1 MSINSEALQRKLY
14 DLLDNKGYNPKP
26 MDATGKV
33 TPVPEEAAVIKF
45 DFIKDGEN
53 YGKVWISIDG
63 SKKLKIYYGDNVSDS
78 PSDNTSGTQYSD
90 SWTALLN
97 HLKNWA
103 QRRQLSFELRNENHL
118 EADMAQR
125 DHMDKKE
132 RISEGYYPMGKS
144 ASYSDAVPSV
154 KIVIEHS
161 RKIEEGEQR
170 YRNINRIFV
179 ENAAGERFLLNTTK
193 PGIARVYAR
202 HIAEGG
208 TPYDDRGQ
216 HIKGLVEEYSK
227 MAGFVRATKSGQFNE
242 STQKLIAEG
251 VNHYNNLRE
260 TLSRMSSKRGYDMYF
275 ESWTPSLMEDDSDT
289 SSINELFV
297 QETVDPR
304 IESAMPILAK
314 LSKNIHEM
322 TEVSELAEW
331 ADSLLEG
338 GDGGE
343 ASEEK
348 DGDTPGDA
356 GQGTAGDV
364 DDEENLSEG
373 ENEALNPQ
381 GIPEG
386 RLDGS
391 DEIDSPVANAITR
404 RILMQRVDL
413 LSKYG
418 PEAVANAI
426 GTVADDMGDW
436 IGPDDEIGSSDV
448 SAWVKRVESQLGGLT
463 EAPGAET
470 LAHNQSTEA
479 GNLKAFDL
487 EEGIAD
493 DYEDMSDR
501 ELIRHAGMLGLEKN
515 VVPDD
520 EGGLANRREIIRLLQ
535 QEAEGDLDEGIID
548 KIKDVGQKAL
558 NKLGHGSD
566 DDLLADLKKR
576 AGVRNSENGKPSMA
590 HSDVEKVDEVSQDL
604 AQRAFAKR
612 TSHAW
617 DLGDMSTSREDDA
630 EADKASA
637 KADKTY
643 DRIGKRWGK
652 DAQKM
657 ADRAADREIYGGD
670 LEEDLDADQKRAGQ
684 WGPTGGPA
692 KIGNLVGESKL
703 DEMDSQGYK
712 GTRDS
717 DDEGGKGESKAT
729 PIKAKDMAKKGEKAL
744 DKAMDDAHKKEVKE
758 GQEDLDALLKLLGK

>member
-63 SKKLKIYYGDNVSDS
+63 SKKLKIYYGDSVSDS
-78 PSDNTSGTQYSD
+78 PSDNTSGTPYSD
-90 SWTALLN
+90 SWTGLIR

-125 DHMDKKE
+125 EHMDKKE
-132 RISEGYYPMGKS
+132 RISEGYYAMGKS

-179 ENAAGERFLLNTTK
+179 ENANGERFLLNTTK

-227 MAGFVRATKSGQFNE
+227 MAGFVRATRNGQFNE
-242 STQKLIAEG
+242 SSQKLIAEG
-251 VNHYNNLRE
+251 VNHYNSLRE
-260 TLSRMSSKRGYDMYF
+260 TLSRMSGKRGYDMYF

-289 SSINELFV
+289 TAVNELFV

-314 LSKNIHEM
+314 LSKNIAEM
-322 TEVSELAEW
+322 AEVSELAEW

-343 ASEEK
+343 ASEET
-348 DGDTPGDA
+348 DGDTEGDA
-356 GQGTAGDV
+356 GEGGAEDV
-364 DDEENLSEG
+364 DDDITEAAGAETLAHNEKTEAGNLKAFGLAEEGDSG
-373 ENEALNPQ
+373 QTALNPQ

-386 RLDGS
+386 MLDGS
-391 DEIDSPVANAITR
+391 DDVDSPVASAILR
-404 RILMQRVDL
+404 RILMQRLDL

-418 PEAVANAI
+418 PEKVSDAI
-426 GTVADDMGDW
+426 GSVADFVGDV
-436 IGPDDEIGSSDV
+436 DEIGSSDV
-448 SAWVKRVESQLGGLT
+448 SGWIKQVEGELGG
-463 EAPGAET
+463 
-470 LAHNQSTEA
+470 
-479 GNLKAFDL
+479 
-487 EEGIAD
+487 I
-493 DYEDMSDR
+493 
-501 ELIRHAGMLGLEKN
+501 
-515 VVPDD
+515 
-520 EGGLANRREIIRLLQ
+520 
-535 QEAEGDLDEGIID
+535 DEGIID

-566 DDLLADLKKR
+566 EDLLKDLQKR
-576 AGVRNSENGKPSMA
+576 AGVRGPNHGKPSMA
-590 HSDVEKVDEVSQDL
+590 HSDVEKKV
-604 AQRAFAKR
+604 
-612 TSHAW
+612 
-617 DLGDMSTSREDDA
+617 
-630 EADKASA
+630 
-637 KADKTY
+637 
-643 DRIGKRWGK
+643 
-652 DAQKM
+652 
-657 ADRAADREIYGGD
+657 
-670 LEEDLDADQKRAGQ
+670 EEDLDADQKRVGQ

-692 KIGNLVGESKL
+692 KIGNLVGENFINTDAQAVVS
-703 DEMDSQGYK
+703 EMDKSEDRK
-712 GTRDS
+712 GP
-717 DDEGGKGESKAT
+717 EG
-729 PIKAKDMAKKGEKAL
+729 KAKPITGKKMASDAKKVL
-744 DKAMDDAHKKEVKE
+744 DKSHKKDVKE
-758 GQEDLDALLKLLGK
+758 SQDDLAAMMRIINR

>member
-26 MDATGKV
+26 MDATGKI

-78 PSDNTSGTQYSD
+78 PSDNTSGTPYSD
-90 SWTALLN
+90 SWTGLIR

-125 DHMDKKE
+125 EHMDKKE
-132 RISEGYYPMGKS
+132 RISEGYYAMGKS

-179 ENAAGERFLLNTTK
+179 ENANGERFLLNTTK

-227 MAGFVRATKSGQFNE
+227 MAGFVRATRNGQFNE
-242 STQKLIAEG
+242 SSQRLIAEG
-251 VNHYNNLRE
+251 INHYNSLRE
-260 TLSRMSSKRGYDMYF
+260 TLSRMSGKRGYDMYF

-289 SSINELFV
+289 TAVNELFV

-314 LSKNIHEM
+314 LSKNISEM
-322 TEVSELAEW
+322 AEVTELAEW

-343 ASEEK
+343 ASEET
-348 DGDTPGDA
+348 DGDTEGDA
-356 GQGTAGDV
+356 GEGGAEDV
-364 DDEENLSEG
+364 DDDITEAAGAETLAHNEKTEAGNLKAFGLAEEG
-373 ENEALNPQ
+373 DGGQTALNPQ

-386 RLDGS
+386 MLDGS
-391 DEIDSPVANAITR
+391 DDVDSPVASAILR
-404 RILMQRVDL
+404 RILMQRLDL

-418 PEAVANAI
+418 PEKVSDAI
-426 GTVADDMGDW
+426 GSVADFVGDV
-436 IGPDDEIGSSDV
+436 DEIGSSDV
-448 SAWVKRVESQLGGLT
+448 SGWIKQVEGELGG
-463 EAPGAET
+463 
-470 LAHNQSTEA
+470 
-479 GNLKAFDL
+479 
-487 EEGIAD
+487 I
-493 DYEDMSDR
+493 
-501 ELIRHAGMLGLEKN
+501 
-515 VVPDD
+515 
-520 EGGLANRREIIRLLQ
+520 
-535 QEAEGDLDEGIID
+535 DEGIID

-566 DDLLADLKKR
+566 EDLLKDLKKR
-576 AGVRNSENGKPSMA
+576 AGVRNPQTGKPSMA
-590 HSDVEKVDEVSQDL
+590 HSDVEKVDEV
-604 AQRAFAKR
+604 
-612 TSHAW
+612 
-617 DLGDMSTSREDDA
+617 DLGQYDA
-630 EADKASA
+630 VKAPL
-637 KADKTY
+637 K
-643 DRIGKRWGK
+643 GK
-652 DAQKM
+652 DTSDWDKNFREKLKQYTKELDQRQKEK
-657 ADRAADREIYGGD
+657 AEKAEKTDEG
-670 LEEDLDADQKRAGQ
+670 LDADQKRAGQ

-692 KIGNLVGESKL
+692 KIGNLVGENFINTDAQAVVS
-703 DEMDSQGYK
+703 EMDKSEDKK
-712 GTRDS
+712 GP
-717 DDEGGKGESKAT
+717 EG
-729 PIKAKDMAKKGEKAL
+729 KAKPITGKKMASDSKKVL
-744 DKAMDDAHKKEVKE
+744 DKQFDKAHKKDVKE
-758 GQEDLDALLKLLGK
+758 GQDDLAAMMRIINR

>member
-33 TPVPEEAAVIKF
+33 TPVPEEAAVIRF

-63 SKKLKIYYGDNVSDS
+63 SKKLKIYYGDSVSSS
-78 PSDNTSGTQYSD
+78 PSDNTSGTPYSD
-90 SWTALLN
+90 SWTGLIR

-125 DHMDKKE
+125 EHMDKKE
-132 RISEGYYPMGKS
+132 RISEGYYAMGKS

-179 ENAAGERFLLNTTK
+179 ENANGERFLLNTTK

-227 MAGFVRATKSGQFNE
+227 MAGFVRATRSGQFNE
-242 STQKLIAEG
+242 SSQKLIAEG
-251 VNHYNNLRE
+251 VNHYNSLRE
-260 TLSRMSSKRGYDMYF
+260 TLSRMSGKRGYEAYF

-289 SSINELFV
+289 TAVNELFV

-314 LSKNIHEM
+314 LSKNISEM
-322 TEVSELAEW
+322 AELSELSEW

-343 ASEEK
+343 ASEET
-348 DGDTPGDA
+348 DGDTEGDA
-356 GQGTAGDV
+356 GEGGAEEV
-364 DDEENLSEG
+364 DDDITEAAGAETLAHNEKTEAGNLKAFGLAEEG
-373 ENEALNPQ
+373 DGGQTALNPQ

-386 RLDGS
+386 MLDGG
-391 DEIDSPVANAITR
+391 DDVDSPVASAILR
-404 RILMQRVDL
+404 RILMQRLDL

-418 PEAVANAI
+418 PEKVSNAI
-426 GTVADDMGDW
+426 GDVAEFVGDV
-436 IGPDDEIGSSDV
+436 DEIGSSDV
-448 SAWVKRVESQLGGLT
+448 SGWIKQVEMSLGG
-463 EAPGAET
+463 
-470 LAHNQSTEA
+470 
-479 GNLKAFDL
+479 
-487 EEGIAD
+487 I
-493 DYEDMSDR
+493 
-501 ELIRHAGMLGLEKN
+501 
-515 VVPDD
+515 
-520 EGGLANRREIIRLLQ
+520 
-535 QEAEGDLDEGIID
+535 DEGIID

-558 NKLGHGSD
+558 NTLGHGSD
-566 DDLLADLKKR
+566 EDLLKDLKKR
-576 AGVRNSENGKPSMA
+576 AGVRNPENGKPSMA
-590 HSDVEKVDEVSQDL
+590 QSDVEKVDEDE
-604 AQRAFAKR
+604 FAGNYA
-612 TSHAW
+612 T
-617 DLGDMSTSREDDA
+617 GE
-630 EADKASA
+630 
-637 KADKTY
+637 
-643 DRIGKRWGK
+643 
-652 DAQKM
+652 
-657 ADRAADREIYGGD
+657 
-670 LEEDLDADQKRAGQ
+670 AGQ
-684 WGPTGGPA
+684 WRNKGPKANKPA
-692 KIGNLVGESKL
+692 TIGDLVGENFINTDAQAVVS
-703 DEMDSQGYK
+703 EMDSEGYK
-712 GTRDS
+712 GTRDN
-717 DDEGGKGESKAT
+717 DDAGKKQTHLGPKHMM
-729 PIKAKDMAKKGEKAL
+729 KAKDASKQAEKIL
-744 DKAMDDAHKKEVKE
+744 NKEMDKSHNKDVKE
-758 GQEDLDALLKLLGK
+758 GQDDLAAMLRIINR

>member
-26 MDATGKV
+26 MDATGKI

-63 SKKLKIYYGDNVSDS
+63 SKKLKIYYGDSVSDS
-78 PSDNTSGTQYSD
+78 PSDNTSGTPYSD
-90 SWTALLN
+90 SWTGLIR

-125 DHMDKKE
+125 EHMDKKE
-132 RISEGYYPMGKS
+132 RISEGYYAMGKS

-179 ENAAGERFLLNTTK
+179 ENANGERFLLNTTK

-227 MAGFVRATKSGQFNE
+227 MAGFVRATRNGQFNE
-242 STQKLIAEG
+242 SSQRLIAEG
-251 VNHYNNLRE
+251 INHYNSLRE
-260 TLSRMSSKRGYDMYF
+260 TLSRMSGKRGYDMYF

-289 SSINELFV
+289 TAVNELFV

-314 LSKNIHEM
+314 LSKNISEM
-322 TEVSELAEW
+322 AEVTELAEW

-348 DGDTPGDA
+348 DVDTEGDA
-356 GQGTAGDV
+356 GEGGAEDV
-364 DDEENLSEG
+364 DDDITEAAGAETLAHNEKTEAGNLKAFGLAEEG
-373 ENEALNPQ
+373 DGGQTALNPQ

-386 RLDGS
+386 MLDGS
-391 DEIDSPVANAITR
+391 DDVDSPVASAILR
-404 RILMQRVDL
+404 RILMQRLDL
-413 LSKYG
+413 LSRYG
-418 PEAVANAI
+418 PEKVSDAI
-426 GTVADDMGDW
+426 GSVADFVGDV
-436 IGPDDEIGSSDV
+436 DEIGSSDV
-448 SAWVKRVESQLGGLT
+448 SGWIKQVEGELGG
-463 EAPGAET
+463 
-470 LAHNQSTEA
+470 
-479 GNLKAFDL
+479 
-487 EEGIAD
+487 
-493 DYEDMSDR
+493 
-501 ELIRHAGMLGLEKN
+501 
-515 VVPDD
+515 
-520 EGGLANRREIIRLLQ
+520 
-535 QEAEGDLDEGIID
+535 LDEGIID

-566 DDLLADLKKR
+566 EDLLKDLKKR
-576 AGVRNSENGKPSMA
+576 AGVRNPETGKPSMA
-590 HSDVEKVDEVSQDL
+590 HSDVEKVDEESVAEGNDPNTQ
-604 AQRAFAKR
+604 
-612 TSHAW
+612 SHA
-617 DLGDMSTSREDDA
+617 DA
-630 EADKASA
+630 FKSETDTMKPNT
-637 KADKTY
+637 KKY
-643 DRIGKRWGK
+643 VGRKGGKEVHARK
-652 DAQKM
+652 DAQGNVKFYHRDGIKGPLK
-657 ADRAADREIYGGD
+657 AVA
-670 LEEDLDADQKRAGQ
+670 EELDADQKRAGQ

-692 KIGNLVGESKL
+692 KIGNLVGENFINTDAQAVVS
-703 DEMDSQGYK
+703 EMDKSEDKK
-712 GTRDS
+712 GP
-717 DDEGGKGESKAT
+717 EG
-729 PIKAKDMAKKGEKAL
+729 KAKPITSKKMASDSKKVL
-744 DKAMDDAHKKEVKE
+744 DKQFDKAHKKDVKE
-758 GQEDLDALLKLLGK
+758 GQDDLAAMMRIINR

>member
-26 MDATGKV
+26 MDATGKI

-63 SKKLKIYYGDNVSDS
+63 SKKLKIYYGDSVSSS
-78 PSDNTSGTQYSD
+78 PSDNTSGTPYSD
-90 SWTALLN
+90 SWTALIS

-125 DHMDKKE
+125 EHMDKKE
-132 RISEGYYPMGKS
+132 RVSEGYYPMGKS

-179 ENAAGERFLLNTTK
+179 ENASGERFLLNTTK

-227 MAGFVRATKSGQFNE
+227 MAGFVRATRNGQFNE
-242 STQKLIAEG
+242 SSQKLINEG
-251 VNHYNNLRE
+251 VNHYNSLRE
-260 TLSRMSSKRGYDMYF
+260 TLSRMSGKRGYEAYF
-275 ESWTPSLMEDDSDT
+275 ESWTPSLMEDESDMT
-289 SSINELFV
+289 AVNELFV

-314 LSKNIHEM
+314 LSKNISEM
-322 TEVSELAEW
+322 TEVTELAEW

-343 ASEEK
+343 ASEET
-348 DGDTPGDA
+348 DGDTAGDA
-356 GQGTAGDV
+356 GEGGAEDV
-364 DDEENLSEG
+364 DDDITEAAGAETLAHNEKTEAGNLKAFGLAEEG
-373 ENEALNPQ
+373 DGGQTALNPQ

-386 RLDGS
+386 MLDGG
-391 DEIDSPVANAITR
+391 DDIDSPVASAILR
-404 RILMQRVDL
+404 RILMQRLDL

-418 PEAVANAI
+418 PEKVSNAI
-426 GTVADDMGDW
+426 GDVADFVGDV
-436 IGPDDEIGSSDV
+436 DEIGSSDV
-448 SAWVKRVESQLGGLT
+448 SGWIKQVEMGL
-463 EAPGAET
+463 
-470 LAHNQSTEA
+470 S
-479 GNLKAFDL
+479 
-487 EEGIAD
+487 GI
-493 DYEDMSDR
+493 
-501 ELIRHAGMLGLEKN
+501 
-515 VVPDD
+515 
-520 EGGLANRREIIRLLQ
+520 
-535 QEAEGDLDEGIID
+535 DEGIID

-566 DDLLADLKKR
+566 EDLLKDLKKR
-576 AGVRNSENGKPSMA
+576 AGVRNPENGKPSMA
-590 HSDVEKVDEVSQDL
+590 HSDVEKQDVSEAATPASVSKVLRLIDRRHPEWVDDYGMGEVEDTVVDMAEMGQFQGMSAEDAL
-604 AQRAFAKR
+604 ALVGQELESLYGQQGMTEGEFAGNYA
-612 TSHAW
+612 T
-617 DLGDMSTSREDDA
+617 GE
-630 EADKASA
+630 
-637 KADKTY
+637 
-643 DRIGKRWGK
+643 
-652 DAQKM
+652 
-657 ADRAADREIYGGD
+657 
-670 LEEDLDADQKRAGQ
+670 AGQ
-684 WGPTGGPA
+684 WRNKGPKANKPA
-692 KIGNLVGESKL
+692 TIGDLVGENFIN
-703 DEMDSQGYK
+703 
-712 GTRDS
+712 T
-717 DDEGGKGESKAT
+717 DDQAVVTEVDTGEYDARKSTSKGETT
-729 PIKAKDMAKKGEKAL
+729 PEQEKDFRKKVQAYGKELDQRQKEKE
-744 DKAMDDAHKKEVKE
+744 KVKE
-758 GQEDLDALLKLLGK
+758 GHDDLAAMLRIINR

>member
-26 MDATGKV
+26 MDATGKI

-63 SKKLKIYYGDNVSDS
+63 SKKLKIYYGDSVSSS
-78 PSDNTSGTQYSD
+78 PSDNTSGTPYSD
-90 SWTALLN
+90 SWTALIS

-125 DHMDKKE
+125 EHMDKKE
-132 RISEGYYPMGKS
+132 RVSEGYYPMGKS

-179 ENAAGERFLLNTTK
+179 ENASGERFLLNTTK

-227 MAGFVRATKSGQFNE
+227 MAGFVRATRNGQFNE
-242 STQKLIAEG
+242 SSQKLINEG
-251 VNHYNNLRE
+251 VNHYNSLRE
-260 TLSRMSSKRGYDMYF
+260 TLSRMSGKRGYEAYF

-289 SSINELFV
+289 TAVNELFV

-314 LSKNIHEM
+314 LSKNISEM
-322 TEVSELAEW
+322 TEVTELAEW

-343 ASEEK
+343 ASEET
-348 DGDTPGDA
+348 DGDTAGDA
-356 GQGTAGDV
+356 GEGGAEDV
-364 DDEENLSEG
+364 DDDINEAAGAETLAHNEKTEAGNLKAFGLAEEG
-373 ENEALNPQ
+373 DGGQTALNPQ

-386 RLDGS
+386 RLDGG
-391 DEIDSPVANAITR
+391 DDIDSPVASAILR
-404 RILMQRVDL
+404 RILMQRLDL

-418 PEAVANAI
+418 PEKVSNAI
-426 GTVADDMGDW
+426 GDVADFVGDV
-436 IGPDDEIGSSDV
+436 DEIGSSDV
-448 SAWVKRVESQLGGLT
+448 SGWIKQVE
-463 EAPGAET
+463 
-470 LAHNQSTEA
+470 
-479 GNLKAFDL
+479 
-487 EEGIAD
+487 
-493 DYEDMSDR
+493 R
-501 ELIRHAGMLGLEKN
+501 
-515 VVPDD
+515 
-520 EGGLANRREIIRLLQ
+520 GLA
-535 QEAEGDLDEGIID
+535 DSPVDEGIID

-566 DDLLADLKKR
+566 EDLLKDLKKR
-576 AGVRNSENGKPSMA
+576 AGVRNPENGKPSMA
-590 HSDVEKVDEVSQDL
+590 HSDVEKVDE
-604 AQRAFAKR
+604 
-612 TSHAW
+612 
-617 DLGDMSTSREDDA
+617 E
-630 EADKASA
+630 
-637 KADKTY
+637 
-643 DRIGKRWGK
+643 
-652 DAQKM
+652 
-657 ADRAADREIYGGD
+657 
-670 LEEDLDADQKRAGQ
+670 LDADQKRAGQ

-692 KIGNLVGESKL
+692 KIGDLVGENFIN
-703 DEMDSQGYK
+703 
-712 GTRDS
+712 T
-717 DDEGGKGESKAT
+717 DDQAVVTEVDTGEYDARKSSSKGETT
-729 PIKAKDMAKKGEKAL
+729 PEQEKDFRKKVQAYGKELDQRQKEKE
-744 DKAMDDAHKKEVKE
+744 KVKE
-758 GQEDLDALLKLLGK
+758 GHDDLAAMLRIINR